1 MWRAVVEHGAT
12 LQGCG
17 PARVRAPAL
26 PLVTCATGIGLVIMR
41 VTSGI
46 DPARIAR
53 TCKIFWRIDIQA
65 QFRCLKGMHGIDG
78 SCLKR
83 APKPRSP
90 LAPTD

>member
-78 SCLKR
+78 KLPQ
-83 APKPRSP
+83 ARSEAAVTA
-90 LAPTD
+90 APT